1 MIWGKL
7 KQSLTDASRFEFVS
21 LGWLSRIESI
31 NLFEISFKQ

>member
-7 KQSLTDASRFEFVS
+7 KQSLTDASHLEFVS
-21 LGWLSRIESI
+21 LDWLSRIESI